1 MRQINFGTTLGLLL
15 TILLLSSCSSLRPE
29 PQIVIQT
36 KIIEKTIPVV
46 QHPKPVNLSDVKIYV
61 VAPEKNF
68 DEFIQEY
75 TAKNGGDSYIA
86 ISVKDYENL
95 STNFAELRRYIEQ
108 QKDIIVYYEKAV
120 APSENVGDDII
131 EGEE

>member
-46 QHPKPVNLSDVKIYV
+46 QHPKPVSLSDVKIYV
-61 VAPEKNF
+61 VSPEENF
-68 DEFIQEY
+68 DEFI
-75 TAKNGGDSYIA
+75 
-86 ISVKDYENL
+86 
-95 STNFAELRRYIEQ
+95 

>member
-46 QHPKPVNLSDVKIYV
+46 QHPKPVSLSDVKIYV
-61 VAPEKNF
+61 VSPEENF

-95 STNFAELRRYIEQ
+95 ATNFAELRRYIEQ